1 LTQKD
6 TLMTHHH
13 ITPRRG
19 FTLVE
24 LLVVIAIIS
33 TLIGLLLPAV
43 QGAREAARRNT
54 CQNNLSQLG
63 KALIAYDGTKSAIPG
78 WRSKLPGGIITDW
91 TVPIL
96 PQIER
101 LDVYKLWENA
111 VPGAPPTAATPT
123 LELLACP
130 SSPADGAQV
139 AVTAY
144 AGNGGSGTEGII
156 TASSNAQ
163 PKGDGVFLDNVGGTN
178 VTSSRMT
185 IDYIS
190 SGDGTA
196 TTIMVGERCGS
207 PLAGLMTQWGR
218 EIPAQAAG
226 AWTPTITT
234 PNVFL
239 LPTAATPAALKTTST
254 LNTTTAADFW
264 RYPSATHPGGVN
276 FVFAD
281 GHVKYITSSLEGTV
295 YAHLLTSNSQAGTS
309 PPVSAKVLTWSL
321 NKPPMSDGTF

>member
-1 LTQKD
+1 MLRHQPKTR
-6 TLMTHHH
+6 HA
-13 ITPRRG
+13 

-33 TLIGLLLPAV
+33 TLMGLLLPAV
-43 QGAREAARRNT
+43 QSAREAARRNT
-54 CQNNLSQLG
+54 CSNNLSQLG
-63 KALIAYDGTKSAIPG
+63 KALIAYDGSKSMLPG

-91 TVPIL
+91 TTPIL

-111 VPGAPPTAATPT
+111 AAGSPPTATTPT
-123 LELLACP
+123 LELLLCP

-139 AVTAY
+139 AITAY

-163 PKGDGVFLDNVGGTN
+163 PKGDGVFVDSVGGTN

-196 TTIMVGERCGS
+196 TTVMVGERSGA
-207 PLAGLMTQWGR
+207 PLAGFLTQWGR
-218 EIPAQAAG
+218 EIPAVAAG
-226 AWTPTITT
+226 AWTPTSTT

-239 LPTAATPAALKTTST
+239 LPYVASGALKATLT
-254 LNTTTAADFW
+254 LNTTAAADYW

-281 GHVKYITSSLEGTV
+281 GHVKFASSSLDGIV
-295 YAHLLTSNSQAGTS
+295 YAHLLTSNSQSATS
-309 PPVSAKVLTWSL
+309 PPLSARVLLWSL
-321 NKPPMSDGTF
+321 NLTPLSDGTF

>member
-1 LTQKD
+1 MNVR
-6 TLMTHHH
+6 MTKQ
-13 ITPRRG
+13 G

-33 TLIGLLLPAV
+33 TLMGLLLPAV
-43 QGAREAARRNT
+43 QSAREAARRNT
-54 CQNNLSQLG
+54 CSNNLSQLG
-63 KALIAYDGTKSAIPG
+63 KALIAYDGSKSALPG
-78 WRSKLPGGIITDW
+78 WRSRLPGGLITDW

-111 VPGAPPTAATPT
+111 ASGSPPTSATPT
-123 LELLACP
+123 LELLLCP

-163 PKGDGVFLDNVGGTN
+163 PKGDGVFVDSVGGTG
-178 VTSSRMT
+178 VTASKMT

-196 TTIMVGERCGS
+196 TTIMVGERCGA
-207 PLAGLMTQWGR
+207 PLAGFLTQWGR
-218 EIPAQAAG
+218 EISAVVAG

-239 LPTAATPAALKTTST
+239 LPAVAAGALNGTPT
-254 LNTTTAADFW
+254 LNTTAAADYW

-281 GHVKYITSSLEGTV
+281 GHIKFVSSSLNGIV
-295 YAHLLTSNSQAGTS
+295 YAHLLTSNSQSGTS
-309 PPVSAKVLTWSL
+309 PPLSARVYSWGL
-321 NKPPMSDGTF
+321 NSAPLSDGTY